1 MLLWLRTE
9 INKHH
14 LYVLPIHLPEGI
26 QITSMMSYVVWSTIF
41 WQNQRKKTG
50 VVAEHPNFLWKLP
63 KASFIVCLCFT
74 TLFNF
79 AETSDRKLEFV
90 LTENTL
96 LF

>member
-1 MLLWLRTE
+1 MWLGVAYYILTE
-9 INKHH
+9 SEK
-14 LYVLPIHLPEGI
+14 EDK
-26 QITSMMSYVVWSTIF
+26 VV
-41 WQNQRKKTG
+41 
-50 VVAEHPNFLWKLP
+50 VEHPNFVWKLP